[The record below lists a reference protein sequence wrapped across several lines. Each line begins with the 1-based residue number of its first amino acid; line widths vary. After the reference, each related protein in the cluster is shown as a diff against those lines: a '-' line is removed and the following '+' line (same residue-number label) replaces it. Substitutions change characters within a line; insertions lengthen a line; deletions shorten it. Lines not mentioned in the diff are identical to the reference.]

1 MPLSGN
7 FRREMLQALKNAKKD
22 KQGQNT
28 AEETTLQEAN
38 DSAVNPTSPA
48 TTVNANDHFNK
59 NKEIGKRRNS
69 SP

>member
-22 KQGQNT
+22 KQEQNS
-28 AEETTLQEAN
+28 AEETTLHDTN
-38 DSAVNPTSPA
+38 DSAVSPVTPA
-48 TTVNANDHFNK
+48 TTVNANDPFNK

>member
-1 MPLSGN
+1 
-7 FRREMLQALKNAKKD
+7 MLQALKNAKKD

-48 TTVNANDHFNK
+48 TTVNANDPFNN